1 MVKIPL
7 FPSYIKTQLLIK
19 CLNGKNETEYKSMW
33 NTIWNLRGTPQ
44 EPVDWQSPD
53 QWIPER
59 LSGTDKEFALMIW
72 KETSQQ
78 VNPRYVQGIQF
89 LIDGYDLLTSEHSKF
104 KITERGQAFV
114 SSLDNPII
122 NEIDVE
128 EGCVFI
134 LYICSINRE
143 ATRKAFLKEWGE
155 YLKIYSNYRKES
167 VIKDSLRRRLTN
179 LLERKLISRE
189 GNTYD
194 INPAGEK
201 YLSRFE
207 DVKFSPDM
215 SEEAQ
220 LNKEVEQFN
229 NKQKIIFKKKLH
241 DLTPTQ
247 FENLIK
253 DLLDAMGYEDVL
265 VTSPTNDKGVDV
277 VGNIQ
282 NGITMVREVIQV
294 KRMSSNIQRPI
305 LDALRGCLHRF
316 DAFQGTIITLSDFS
330 KGTKEAAFERGAT
343 PITLINGDKL
353 IDLLIQN
360 EIAVKNKQLD
370 YFTVDNSYFAT
381 GEDEVE

>member
-7 FPSYIKTQLLIK
+7 FPSYIQTQLLIK
-19 CLNGKNETEYKSMW
+19 CLNGKNESEYKAMW
-33 NTIWNLRGTPQ
+33 NAIWNLRGTPQ
-44 EPVDWQSPD
+44 EPVDWQNPE

-59 LSGTDKEFALMIW
+59 LSGTDKEFASMIW
-72 KETSQQ
+72 KETGQQ

-89 LIDGYDLLTSEHSKF
+89 LIDGYDLLKAEHGKF
-104 KITERGQAFV
+104 KITERGQLFI
-114 SSLDNPII
+114 SSMDNQII
-122 NEIDVE
+122 NEIDAE

-134 LYICSINRE
+134 LYLCSINRE
-143 ATRKAFLKEWGE
+143 ATRKAFLKEWAE
-155 YLKIYSNYRKES
+155 YLKINSNYRKES

-194 INPAGEK
+194 IAQAGEK
-201 YLSRFE
+201 YLLKFE
-207 DVKFSPDM
+207 NIKFSPDM

-220 LNKEVEQFN
+220 LNKQVEEFN
-229 NKQKIIFKKKLH
+229 KRQKIIFKKKLH
-241 DLTPTQ
+241 ELSPIQ

-294 KRMSSNIQRPI
+294 KRLSSNIQRPV

-330 KGTKEAAFERGAT
+330 KGTKEAAFERGAA

-360 EIAVKNKQLD
+360 EIAVKNKKLD
-370 YFTVDNSYFAT
+370 YFTVDNSYFAE

>member
-7 FPSYIKTQLLIK
+7 FPSYIQTQLLIK
-19 CLNGKNETEYKSMW
+19 CLSNKIETEYKSMW
-33 NTIWNLRGTPQ
+33 NAIYSLRGTPQ
-44 EPVDWQSPD
+44 EPVDWQNPD

-59 LSGTDKEFALMIW
+59 LSGTDGDLALMIW
-72 KETSQQ
+72 KESNRQ

-89 LIDGYDLLTSEHSKF
+89 LIDGYDLLKSEQGKF
-104 KITERGQAFV
+104 KITERGEIFI
-114 SSLDNPII
+114 SGLDNEII
-122 NEIDVE
+122 NEIDME

-134 LYICSINRE
+134 LYLCSINRE
-143 ATRKAFLKEWGE
+143 ATRKAFLKEWGD
-155 YLKIYSNYRKES
+155 YLKANSNYRKDS
-167 VIKDSLRRRLTN
+167 VIKDTLRRRLTN
-179 LLERKLISRE
+179 LLERKLISRD

-194 INPAGEK
+194 ISPAGEK
-201 YLSRFE
+201 YLSKFE
-207 DVKFSPDM
+207 DIKFSPDI
-215 SEEAQ
+215 SEESQ
-220 LNKEVEQFN
+220 LNKQVEEFN
-229 NKQKIIFKKKLH
+229 KKQKIILKKKLY

-282 NGITMVREVIQV
+282 NGIMMVREVIQV
-294 KRMSSNIQRPI
+294 KKISSNIQRPF

-330 KGTKEAAFERGAT
+330 KGTKEAAFERGAA

-360 EIAVKNKQLD
+360 EIAVKNKKLD
-370 YFTVDNSYFAT
+370 YFTVDSNYFAE

>member
-7 FPSYIKTQLLIK
+7 FPSYIQTQLLIK
-19 CLNGKNETEYKSMW
+19 SLNGKSESDYKSMW
-33 NTIWNLRGTPQ
+33 NAIWNLRGTPQ
-44 EPVDWQSPD
+44 EPVDWQNPE

-72 KETSQQ
+72 NETNQQ

-89 LIDGYDLLTSEHSKF
+89 LIDGYNLLIAEHGKF
-104 KITERGQAFV
+104 KITERGKVFI
-114 SSLDNPII
+114 SSLDNEII
-122 NEIDVE
+122 NEFDIE
-128 EGCVFI
+128 EGLVFI
-134 LYICSINRE
+134 LYLCSINRE

-155 YLKIYSNYRKES
+155 YLKINSNYRKES
-167 VIKDSLRRRLTN
+167 VIKDSLRRRLAN
-179 LLERKLISRE
+179 LLERNLISRD
-189 GNTYD
+189 GNSYD

-201 YLSRFE
+201 YLARFE
-207 DVKFSPDM
+207 DIKFSPDM

-220 LNKEVEQFN
+220 LNKQVEEFN
-229 NKQKIIFKKKLH
+229 KKQKIILKKKLYE
-241 DLTPTQ
+241 LSPTQ
-247 FENLIK
+247 FENMIK

-277 VGNIQ
+277 AGNIQ

-294 KRMSSNIQRPI
+294 KRLSSNIQRPV

-330 KGTKEAAFERGAT
+330 KGTKEAAFERGAA

-353 IDLLIQN
+353 IDLLIKN
-360 EIAVKNKQLD
+360 EIAVKNKKLD
-370 YFTVDNSYFAT
+370 YFTVDNSYFAE

>member
-7 FPSYIKTQLLIK
+7 FPSYIQTQLLIK
-19 CLNGKNETEYKSMW
+19 SLNGKSESEYKSMW

-59 LSGTDKEFALMIW
+59 LSGTDRDFALMIW
-72 KETSQQ
+72 KETNHQM
-78 VNPRYVQGIQF
+78 NPRYVRGIQF
-89 LIDGYDLLTSEHSKF
+89 LIDGYDLLISEHGKF
-104 KITERGQAFV
+104 KITERGKVFI
-114 SSLDNPII
+114 SSMDNEII
-122 NEIDVE
+122 NEIDIE

-134 LYICSINRE
+134 LYLCSINRE
-143 ATRKAFLKEWGE
+143 STRKAFLKEWGE
-155 YLKIYSNYRKES
+155 YLKIHSNYRKDS
-167 VIKDSLRRRLTN
+167 VIKDTLRRRLTN
-179 LLERKLISRE
+179 LLERKLISRD

-207 DVKFSPDM
+207 DIKFSPDM
-215 SEEAQ
+215 SEESQ
-220 LNKEVEQFN
+220 LNKQVDEFN
-229 NKQKIIFKKKLH
+229 KKQKIILKKKLY
-241 DLTPTQ
+241 DLSPTQ

-253 DLLDAMGYEDVL
+253 DLLDAMGYEDVV

-294 KRMSSNIQRPI
+294 KKISSNIQRTV

-330 KGTKEAAFERGAT
+330 KGTKEAAFERGAA

-360 EIAVKNKQLD
+360 EIAVKNKKLS
-370 YFTVDNSYFAT
+370 YFTVDNGYFAE

>member
-7 FPSYIKTQLLIK
+7 FPSYIQTQLLIK
-19 CLNGKNETEYKSMW
+19 CLSGKSEAEYKSMW
-33 NTIWNLRGTPQ
+33 NAIWNLRGTPQ
-44 EPVDWQSPD
+44 EPVDWQNHD

-59 LSGTDKEFALMIW
+59 LSESEKQFAFMIW
-72 KETSQQ
+72 NETNHQM
-78 VNPRYVQGIQF
+78 NPRYVRGIQF
-89 LIDGYDLLTSEHSKF
+89 LIDGYDLLTAEHGKF
-104 KITERGQAFV
+104 KITERGNIFI
-114 SSLDNPII
+114 SSLDNEII
-122 NEIDVE
+122 NEIDIE
-128 EGCVFI
+128 EGCIFI
-134 LYICSINRE
+134 LYLCSINRE

-155 YLKIYSNYRKES
+155 YLKVNSNYRKDS
-167 VIKDSLRRRLTN
+167 VIKDTLRRRLTN

-194 INPAGEK
+194 INPSGEK
-201 YLSRFE
+201 YLSKFE
-207 DVKFSPDM
+207 DIKFSPDM
-215 SEEAQ
+215 SEESQ
-220 LNKEVEQFN
+220 LNKQVEEFN
-229 NKQKIIFKKKLH
+229 KKQKIILKKKLYE
-241 DLTPTQ
+241 LSPTQ

-277 VGNIQ
+277 AGNIQ

-294 KRMSSNIQRPI
+294 KRLSSNIQRPI

-330 KGTKEAAFERGAT
+330 KGTKEAAFERGAA

-360 EIAVKNKQLD
+360 EIAVKNKKLD
-370 YFTVDNSYFAT
+370 YFTVDNTYFAE